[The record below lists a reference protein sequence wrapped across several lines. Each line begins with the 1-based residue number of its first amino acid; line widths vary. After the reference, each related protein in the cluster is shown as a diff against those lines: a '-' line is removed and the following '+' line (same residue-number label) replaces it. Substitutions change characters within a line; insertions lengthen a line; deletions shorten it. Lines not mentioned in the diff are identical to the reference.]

1 MLTMADVL
9 IVDDNAD
16 IRTLLAAILR
26 VVGHQVREAPDG
38 LKGLELVSARTPDLV
53 VLDVEMPVLT
63 GFEMAYELFLRDCGE
78 ENIPIILLSGVV
90 GLPEV
95 ADVVGTPYF
104 LAKPYSPDSLLR
116 LVDCALIEHVPPRPH
131 LETR

>member
-16 IRTLLAAILR
+16 IRSLLAAILR
-26 VVGHQVREAPDG
+26 VVGHQVREAGDG
-38 LKGLELVSARTPDLV
+38 LKGLELISAQTPDLV
-53 VLDVEMPVLT
+53 LLDVEMPVLT
-63 GFEMAYELFLRDCGE
+63 GPEMAYELFLRDRGD

-90 GLPEV
+90 GLPEL
-95 ADVVGTPYF
+95 ADAVGTPYF

-116 LVDCALIEHVPPRPH
+116 LVDCALSEHIPPRPH

>member
-9 IVDDNAD
+9 IVDDNDD
-16 IRTLLAAILR
+16 IRSLLAAILR
-26 VVGHQVREAPDG
+26 VVGHQVREAADG

-53 VLDVEMPVLT
+53 LLDVEMPVLT
-63 GFEMAYELFLRDCGE
+63 GPEMAYELFLRDRGD

-90 GLPEV
+90 GLPEL
-95 ADVVGTPYF
+95 ADAVGTPYF

-116 LVDCALIEHVPPRPH
+116 LVDWALSEHIPPRPH